1 MTQQIDLT
9 IPFDA
14 SVLDEEALR
23 ALRAVQRTMPNGDG
37 SAGGTL
43 VGGTEAAAGLG
54 MAQGTPTGAAAL
66 PPHAIAVTEA
76 GRMPTP
82 SEPAARPL
90 DPAPNGAS
98 ELSLDLVAPELAL
111 AVPAAHQSGAMQ
123 RRLVTPQ
130 ASSYIPSEEDAP
142 AREAAA
148 PSPSSDPDDRIVVTP
163 PVGEQPEPEEPTDST
178 AETPMLQ
185 VADAAG
191 LEDRAIALDLSA
203 ALTDTDG
210 SEVLS
215 LTILGV
221 PDGATLSH
229 GTRQA
234 DGSWSVDPADLAD
247 LTITP
252 PQNFSGSFE
261 LTIQATARE
270 TSTDAASTVSMSLRV
285 RVEAVAD
292 APVLQVH
299 DAAGQEDRP
308 VALDLSAALVDR
320 DGSEVLSIVI
330 SGLPEGARLSAGLNN
345 GDGSWTLTP
354 AQLSGLTLTPPADW
368 SGAVSITVLAHARE
382 TSNGSVA
389 TTRSTFRVQVEG
401 AADAPSL
408 QSADAAGREDE
419 AIALN
424 LSAAL
429 TDADGSETLAISIFG
444 VPAGAA
450 LSHGSRQADG
460 SWSIDPADLPHLAL
474 TPPHNFSGPID
485 LRVRATSREA
495 TGQTA
500 TTEATLTVEVE
511 AVADTPS
518 LHVADAA
525 GREDSAIPVN
535 VSAALTDT
543 DGSEMLSV
551 AILGVPAGAALSHGS
566 RQPDGSWSVSPADL
580 PHLTIT
586 PPRDFSGPI
595 DLRVRAT
602 SREATGGSAVTEASL
617 RVEVEAVADAPVT
630 SAHDVTASEGQ
641 PIALDL
647 SAGLTDR
654 DGSELLS
661 VSILGI
667 PDGVLLSHGVRQADG
682 SWNVSPADLAH
693 LTLTAPQDY
702 SGRFTLTLQA
712 TAREVSNGSVATA
725 RSTFQVQV
733 DGEADAPDVS
743 AQDARGHE
751 DRAIALNLQ
760 AALTDVDGSEVLSV
774 QILGV
779 PDGAVLSRGS
789 RQPDGSWSVD
799 PDDLSALSIT
809 PPRDFSGHFEL
820 TLQASSRESATGAVA
835 TTQATFQVQVE
846 AAADAPVVSARD
858 ATGLEDQ
865 PVSLDL
871 SAVLADTDGSEV
883 LSVAI
888 FGVPA
893 GATLSHGTRQP
904 DGSWSVD
911 PVDLPNLSL
920 TPPQNFSGTIQLD
933 VRATARETSNG
944 SVATTHAPLQ
954 VRVAGVADDPTLIAH
969 DAMGQEDR
977 LIPLDLSAALTDT
990 DGSEVLSIAVLGV
1003 PAGASLSHGS
1013 RAADGSWQVDPSD
1026 LPRLSLLPP
1035 QNFSGPID
1043 LTVEAQASDG
1053 STATRRADFRVQ
1065 VEAVADAPVLQVHD
1079 AAGQEDRP
1087 IPLDLSSALVDTD
1100 GSEVLSI
1107 VLAGLPAGA
1116 RLSAGTDNGDGT
1128 WTLAPSQLSDLTLTP
1143 PADWSGA
1150 VTLTATAAA
1159 RETSNGSV
1167 ATTRATFQVQAEA
1180 VADAPSLRVADA
1192 AGREDTPIVLNLSS
1206 ALTDTDGS
1214 EMLSVA
1220 ILGVPAGA
1228 ALSHGTRQPDGSWSV
1243 DPADLPNLTL
1253 MPAPNW
1259 SGTLALS
1266 LKAVTT
1272 ETSTGATSTRSLPF
1286 TVHVEAVADAPV
1298 VSARD
1303 ASGQEDRAIPLD
1315 LSAALSDTD
1324 GSEKLSVSILGLP
1337 DGASLSHGTRQ
1348 PDGSW
1353 SVAAVDLPHL
1363 VLTPPR
1369 DFSGTIDLDLQATTR
1384 EISNG
1389 STATTQARIQ
1399 VQVQGVADDPSLRA
1413 HDALGLED
1421 QAIPLDLSAA
1431 LTDTDGSEVLS
1442 IVISGMPEGASL
1454 SHGMRQ
1460 ADGSWSVDPAD
1471 LPHLSLLPPRNFSG
1485 QIDLAIEAETSEGST
1500 ASSRA
1505 DFRVRVEA
1513 VADAPVLQAH
1523 DAAGQEDRPVALDLS
1538 AALVDRD
1545 GSEVLSIVI
1554 SGLPEGARLSAG
1566 LNNGDGSWTL
1576 TPAQLSG
1583 LTLTP
1588 PADWSGAVSIT
1599 VLAHARETSNGSVA
1613 TTRSTFR
1620 VQVEGA
1626 ADAPSLQSAD
1636 AAGRE
1641 DEAIALNLSA
1651 ALTDA
1656 DGSETLAISIFGV
1669 PAGAALSH
1677 GSRQADG
1684 SWSIDPADLPHLAL
1698 TPPHNFSGPID
1709 LRVRATSREA
1719 TGQTATTEATLTV
1732 EVEAVADTP
1741 SLHVADAAGRE
1752 DSAIPVNVSAALTD
1766 TDGSEML
1773 SVAILGVPAGAALSH
1788 GSRQPDGSWSVSPA
1802 DLPHL
1807 TITPPR
1813 DFSGPID
1820 LRVRATSREATGGSA
1835 VTEASLRV
1843 EVEAVAD
1850 APVTSAGNVSG
1861 LEDNPI
1867 PLALSAALSDTD
1879 GSEALS
1885 ASITG
1890 VPAGFSLSHG
1900 TRQADGSWSVDPA
1913 DLPRLSLTS
1922 PGNFSGN
1929 LDLSLHVTS
1938 RESANGSVASRET
1951 PFRVHVQAV
1960 ADAPDVVVRDFQG
1973 SEDQAVSLAG
1983 LGGALRDTDGS
1994 ESLSFVLSGLPS
2006 GASLSAGT
2014 KQADGSWLLTPAQ
2027 LTGLTLTPP
2036 ANFSGSLPLKL
2047 TAVATEASDG
2057 KPTARTSGEFNVR
2070 LNPVLDTSSIG
2081 GNVSGSEDTDITLRP
2096 TFTLNDRDGSET
2108 WSEFTLISGVPA
2120 GAVLKGSTRMVEVSP
2135 GTWQVPTSDLIG
2147 QRIAIRPPQNSD
2159 NDFTLTFTATQTD
2172 TGNGTSVS
2180 RTVTGTS
2187 RVTVNAVADAPV
2199 ATAANVA
2206 GNEDTAI
2213 RLNLSAALTDTDG
2226 SETLTVTILGVPAG
2240 AMLSHGT
2247 RLSNGN
2253 WVVQPADLPN
2263 VSLTPARDFS
2273 GPINLTL
2280 QATSRETNG
2289 GAQRTTTVNFQ
2300 VQVEG
2305 VADAPGLRVS
2315 PAVGDEDHAIPLN
2328 VSAWTTDRD
2337 NSESLVAIRLMDVP
2351 DGAVVRAGGLVL
2363 TREPDG
2369 SVLVQPGAISTLTV
2383 TPPPNSDADFTLRVT
2398 AISAEPNGSR
2408 AESTPMTLPVTVRA
2422 DADAPV
2428 MTVASASGSEDT
2440 GIPLNLAATLPDADG
2455 SETLSFVISGLP
2467 EGANLS
2473 AGTYRGPGVWS
2484 LTAEEARTVVLTPPA
2499 DFAGTINLTV
2509 TAVSQE
2515 RNGGDQASTRV
2526 TFPVTVGAVLDA
2538 PAVGG
2543 LDGTSGNW
2551 GSMRG
2556 AEDQPIPLRL
2566 DPGLA
2571 DRDGSEK
2578 VVGDILIGGIPPGA
2592 VLRLADNSVV
2602 NAGPDGLYRVPSSR
2616 MEGVTLTMPH
2626 DSDQAAT
2633 LTVRMTVEDSGG
2645 VLTTIGGRMVVDPAG
2660 DADNPVLIPDPS
2672 TGSGHNSTS
2681 ADDGWIPLDVTAAP
2695 SDTDGSESLTIW
2707 IRDVPQGAS
2716 LSAGIPAGNGVW
2728 LVPVASLPTLQIR
2741 PPAGFSGSFTLT
2753 VTAVAT
2759 EREGD
2764 QAVRTEMLPVTVTAP
2779 AGGGTGGG
2787 DGSGTGPGTAP
2798 AAQEPV
2804 LEVSDA
2810 ATLEDRAVPLAIS
2823 ADLANNDGGRETL
2836 GIRIDGVPAGA
2847 RLTAGVRDPAT
2858 GAWVLQPDQLD
2869 GVSLVP
2875 PANYSGTISL
2885 TVTAVSTE
2893 ATGDEA
2899 TTMQQL
2905 DIAVTAVADSAV
2917 ISAAPATAAEDAAV
2931 ALNLNIRPGDGDGSE
2946 TVTAV
2951 LLSGL
2956 PAGARIEGAGVTD
2969 NGNGT
2974 WSVDP
2979 ARLSDVRLIPPADR
2993 FGTFDVTVTATVRE
3007 VSNGDTRSTSERV
3020 SVRVTAAA
3028 DAPDVVVHD
3037 ATGQEDRP
3045 VALNLSA
3052 ALVDRDGSEVLSV
3065 VLTGLPEGARLS
3077 AGLNNGDG
3085 SWTLTPSQLSGLT
3098 LTPPADWSGSVSLT
3112 LLAHARETSNGS
3124 VSTTRATFQVQVTAE
3139 ADAPVVSARDTTG
3152 LEDQPIPLS
3161 LAAALTDRDGSEVL
3175 SLAILGVPAGA
3186 TLSHGTRQADGSWSV
3201 DPADL
3206 PHVAITPPQNF
3217 SGSFELTL
3225 RAISREGATGGTAT
3239 AETTLRLQVGAVADA
3254 PDVVVR
3260 DLQGSED
3267 QAVSL
3272 AGLGGAL
3279 RDTDGSESLSFVL
3292 SGLPSGAS
3300 LSAGTKQADGSWLLT
3315 PAQLTGLTLTPPANF
3330 SGQYALTLTG
3340 IATESTGGSAR
3351 TAATFTVSVNP
3362 VVDAATTS
3370 GSSTGAEDT
3379 PILIKPTFTLQDLDG
3394 SEAWS
3399 AFTQVSGVPAGASLS
3414 HGTQTAPGVWQVA
3427 TADLQAGRVLLQPAA
3442 NSDND
3447 FTLTLTATVTDSGAG
3462 TSASRV
3468 VTGTH
3473 NVVVTAVADAP
3484 VVTVHDAAGRE
3495 DQPIPLELSAVL
3507 ADTDGSEVLSLAI
3520 LGVPSGATL
3529 SHGTRQP
3536 DGSWSVN
3543 SADLPHLALT
3553 PAPDWNGTLH
3563 LTLRAT
3569 GTETGGQSATTTR
3582 SFTVTANAVN
3592 DAPDLAVTGASPV
3605 DAGARQA
3612 DAFSL
3617 VEADDRDSARLGG
3630 ATITLSGGQ
3639 PGDSLDLD
3647 GYTLHVENGRMMV
3660 GDTGIEVVGG
3670 GFAAGTLTLSGQAP
3684 PETYAAVLQSLVLE
3698 SGHTSGLAAGS
3709 RTIAV
3714 TLFDSEGAASTQR
3727 SVDVIVD
3734 EAEPPPAPAR
3744 ASAAAASSQQTQSDA
3759 GMDYL
3764 VLMSD
3769 DTQEAGASEAG
3780 SWTEQ
3785 IDADGAPGSE
3795 AQAAADLSQP
3805 APDPVQGIDP
3815 LQVEANRVH
3824 WT

>member
-90 DPAPNGAS
+90 DPAPSNAS
-98 ELSLDLVAPELAL
+98 ELSLDVVAPELAL
-111 AVPAAHQSGAMQ
+111 AVPAAHQSGATQ

-130 ASSYIPSEEDAP
+130 ASSYIPSEEDAST
-142 AREAAA
+142 REAA
-148 PSPSSDPDDRIVVTP
+148 PSSPSSDPDGRIVVTP
-163 PVGEQPEPEEPTDST
+163 PVGEQPEPEEPTDSM

-191 LEDRAIALDLSA
+191 REDRAIALDLQA
-203 ALTDTDG
+203 ALGDTDG
-210 SEVLS
+210 SEVLT

-270 TSTDAASTVSMSLRV
+270 SSTDAASTVRMSFRV
-285 RVEAVAD
+285 QVEAVAD

-308 VALDLSAALVDR
+308 IPLDLSSALVDT
-320 DGSEVLSIVI
+320 DGSEVLSVVLT
-330 SGLPEGARLSAGLNN
+330 GLPEGARLSAGLNN
-345 GDGSWTLTP
+345 GDGTWTLTP
-354 AQLSGLTLTPPADW
+354 AQLSGLTLTPPANW

-389 TTRSTFRVQVEG
+389 TTRSTFRLQVEG
-401 AADAPSL
+401 VADAPSL
-408 QSADAAGREDE
+408 HTADAAGREDE

-429 TDADGSETLAISIFG
+429 TDTDGSETLAISIFG
-444 VPAGAA
+444 VPAGAT

-460 SWSIDPADLPHLAL
+460 SWSIDPADLPHLTI

-485 LRVRATSREA
+485 LRVQATSREL

-500 TTEATLTVEVE
+500 TTEASLKVQVQ
-511 AVADTPS
+511 AVADTP
-518 LHVADAA
+518 VT
-525 GREDSAIPVN
+525 SAQDVTASEGQSIALDL
-535 VSAALTDT
+535 SAALTDR
-543 DGSEMLSV
+543 DGSEFLS
-551 AILGVPAGAALSHGS
+551 ASILGVPDGVLLSHGA
-566 RQPDGSWSVSPADL
+566 RQADGSWSVSPADL
-580 PHLTIT
+580 
-586 PPRDFSGPI
+586 D
-595 DLRVRAT
+595 
-602 SREATGGSAVTEASL
+602 
-617 RVEVEAVADAPVT
+617 
-630 SAHDVTASEGQ
+630 
-641 PIALDL
+641 
-647 SAGLTDR
+647 
-654 DGSELLS
+654 
-661 VSILGI
+661 
-667 PDGVLLSHGVRQADG
+667 
-682 SWNVSPADLAH
+682 H

-743 AQDARGHE
+743 AQDARGQE

-774 QILGV
+774 EILGV
-779 PDGAVLSRGS
+779 PDGAVLSHGS
-789 RQPDGSWSVD
+789 RQPDGSWSID
-799 PDDLSALSIT
+799 PDDLNALSIT

-846 AAADAPVVSARD
+846 AVADAPVVSARD

-871 SAVLADTDGSEV
+871 SAVLADTDGSEM

-893 GATLSHGTRQP
+893 GATLSHGTRQA
-904 DGSWSVD
+904 DGSWNID
-911 PVDLPNLSL
+911 PTDLPHLAI

-944 SVATTHAPLQ
+944 SVSTTHAPLQ

-969 DAMGQEDR
+969 DAVGQEDR

-990 DGSEVLSIAVLGV
+990 DGSEVLSIAILGV

-1013 RAADGSWQVDPSD
+1013 RAADGSWHVDPSD
-1026 LPRLSLLPP
+1026 MPRLSLLPP

-1079 AAGQEDRP
+1079 ATGQEDRP
-1087 IPLDLSSALVDTD
+1087 IPLDLSSALTDTD

-1107 VLAGLPAGA
+1107 VLAGLPPGA

-1128 WTLAPSQLSDLTLTP
+1128 WTLAPSQLSGLTLTP

-1150 VTLTATAAA
+1150 VTLTATATA
-1159 RETSNGSV
+1159 RETSNSSV

-1192 AGREDTPIVLNLSS
+1192 AGREDEAIALNLSA

-1214 EMLSVA
+1214 EVLSVA

-1228 ALSHGTRQPDGSWSV
+1228 TLSHGTRQADGSWSI
-1243 DPADLPNLTL
+1243 DPADLPNLALT
-1253 MPAPNW
+1253 PAPNW

-1266 LKAVTT
+1266 IKAVTT
-1272 ETSTGATSTRSLPF
+1272 ETSTGATSTRAIPF
-1286 TVHVEAVADAPV
+1286 AVHVEAVADAPV

-1369 DFSGTIDLDLQATTR
+1369 DFSGTIELDLKATTR

-1421 QAIPLDLSAA
+1421 QEIPLDLSAA
-1431 LTDTDGSEVLS
+1431 LTDADGSEVLS
-1442 IVISGMPEGASL
+1442 ILISGMPEGALL
-1454 SHGMRQ
+1454 SHGIRQ
-1460 ADGSWSVDPAD
+1460 TDGSWSVDPAD

-1485 QIDLAIEAETSEGST
+1485 QIDLTIEAETSEGST

-1505 DFRVRVEA
+1505 DFRVQVEA
-1513 VADAPVLQAH
+1513 VADAPVLQVH
-1523 DAAGQEDRPVALDLS
+1523 DAAGQEDRPIPLDLS
-1538 AALVDRD
+1538 SALVDTD
-1545 GSEVLSIVI
+1545 GSEVLSVVLT
-1554 SGLPEGARLSAG
+1554 GLPEGARLSAG
-1566 LNNGDGSWTL
+1566 LNNGDGTWTL

-1588 PADWSGAVSIT
+1588 PANWSGAVSIT

-1620 VQVEGA
+1620 LQVEGV
-1626 ADAPSLQSAD
+1626 ADAPSLHTAD

-1651 ALTDA
+1651 ALTDT

-1669 PAGAALSH
+1669 PAGATLSH

-1684 SWSIDPADLPHLAL
+1684 SWSIDPADLPHLTI

-1709 LRVRATSREA
+1709 LRVQATSREL
-1719 TGQTATTEATLTV
+1719 TGQTATTEASLKV
-1732 EVEAVADTP
+1732 HVQAVADTP
-1741 SLHVADAAGRE
+1741 SLYVADSAGRE
-1752 DSAIPVNVSAALTD
+1752 DSAIPINVSAALTD
-1766 TDGSEML
+1766 TDGSEVL
-1773 SVAILGVPAGAALSH
+1773 SVAIFGVPAGATLSH
-1788 GSRQPDGSWSVSPA
+1788 GTRQPDGSWQVGPA

-1820 LRVRATSREATGGSA
+1820 LRVRATSRELTGGTA

-1850 APVTSAGNVSG
+1850 APLTSAGNVSG
-1861 LEDNPI
+1861 LEDHPI

-1885 ASITG
+1885 VSITG

-1900 TRQADGSWSVDPA
+1900 ARQADGSWSVDPA

-1922 PGNFSGN
+1922 PGNFSGDIN
-1929 LDLSLHVTS
+1929 LSLHVTS

-1973 SEDQAVSLAG
+1973 QEDQAVSLAG

-1994 ESLSFVLSGLPS
+1994 ESLSFVLSGLPA

-2014 KQADGSWLLTPAQ
+2014 RQADGSWLLTPAQ

-2036 ANFSGSLPLKL
+2036 ANFSGSLPLRL

-2057 KPTARTSGEFNVR
+2057 KPTARTSGEFNIR

-2108 WSEFTLISGVPA
+2108 WSEFTLVSGVPA

-2147 QRIAIRPPQNSD
+2147 QRISIRPPQNSD

-2199 ATAANVA
+2199 ATAANVV

-2247 RLSNGN
+2247 RLANGN

-2351 DGAVVRAGGLVL
+2351 DGAMVRAGGLVL

-2369 SVLVQPGAISTLTV
+2369 SVLVQPGAISTLTI

-2408 AESTPMTLPVTVRA
+2408 AESTPMTLPVIVRA

-2428 MTVASASGSEDT
+2428 MAVTSASGSEDT

-2551 GSMRG
+2551 GTMRG
-2556 AEDQPIPLRL
+2556 AEDQPIALRL

-2578 VVGDILIGGIPPGA
+2578 VVGDILIGGIPSGA

-2626 DSDQAAT
+2626 DSDQAVT

-2645 VLTTIGGRMVVDPAG
+2645 VLTMIGGRMVVDPAG
-2660 DADNPVLIPDPS
+2660 DADNPILVPDPS

-2728 LVPVASLPTLQIR
+2728 LVPAASLPTLQIR
-2741 PPAGFSGSFTLT
+2741 PPAGFSGNFTLT

-2764 QAVRTEMLPVTVTAP
+2764 QAVRAETLPVTVIAP

-2787 DGSGTGPGTAP
+2787 GDGSGSGPGTAP
-2798 AAQEPV
+2798 AAQEPL

-2847 RLTAGVRDPAT
+2847 RLTAGMRDPAT

-2885 TVTAVSTE
+2885 TVTAISTE

-2899 TTMQQL
+2899 TTTQQL
-2905 DIAVTAVADSAV
+2905 DIAVTAAADSAV

-2956 PAGARIEGAGVTD
+2956 PAGARIEGVGVTD

-2979 ARLSDVRLIPPADR
+2979 ARLSDVRLIPPSDK

-3007 VSNGDTRSTSERV
+3007 ASNGDTRSTSEQV

-3028 DAPDVVVHD
+3028 DAPVVVVHD
-3037 ATGQEDRP
+3037 AAGQEDRP

-3052 ALVDRDGSEVLSV
+3052 ALTDMDGSEVLSIV
-3065 VLTGLPEGARLS
+3065 ISGLPEGARLS

-3085 SWTLTPSQLSGLT
+3085 SWTLTPAQLSGLT

-3124 VSTTRATFQVQVTAE
+3124 VSTTRATFQVQVAAE

-3175 SLAILGVPAGA
+3175 SVAILGVPAGA

-3206 PHVAITPPQNF
+3206 PHLAITPPQNF

-3225 RAISREGATGGTAT
+3225 RATSREGATGGTAT

-3260 DLQGSED
+3260 DFQGQED

-3292 SGLPSGAS
+3292 SGLPAGAS
-3300 LSAGTKQADGSWLLT
+3300 LSAGTRQADGSWLLT

-3362 VVDAATTS
+3362 VADAGTLGGA
-3370 GSSTGAEDT
+3370 STGAEDT

-3394 SEAWS
+3394 SETWS

-3442 NSDND
+3442 NSDAD
-3447 FTLTLTATVTDSGAG
+3447 FALTLTATVTDSGAG

-3495 DQPIPLELSAVL
+3495 DQPIPLDLSAVL
-3507 ADTDGSEVLSLAI
+3507 ADADGSEVLSLAI

-3529 SHGTRQP
+3529 SHGTRQA

-3543 SADLPHLALT
+3543 PAALPHLALT

-3569 GTETGGQSATTTR
+3569 GTETGTGQSATTTR

-3592 DAPDLAVTGASPV
+3592 DAPDLAVAGASPV
-3605 DAGARQA
+3605 DAGAHQA

-3630 ATITLSGGQ
+3630 ATITLSGAQ

-3647 GYTLHVENGRMMV
+3647 GYTLHVENGRMMI

-3698 SGHTSGLAAGS
+3698 SGHASGLAAGS

-3734 EAEPPPAPAR
+3734 EAEPPPAPAH

-3785 IDADGAPGSE
+3785 IDSDGAPEPGT
-3795 AQAAADLSQP
+3795 QAAADFSQP
-3805 APDPVQGIDP
+3805 APDPGQGIDP